1 MAGAPWD
8 SLGSQWQ
15 SLARLWLR
23 AELALVKAARSDL
36 SFNNI
41 SQSELP
47 EDWKNWMISKLMKSD
62 AHHPINTFRQHFTD
76 YIKRLP
82 TDVWKEG
89 GTVMQQVWCHSGK
102 TGILGLLLCLYWQ
115 AEYCGTGHAWKGN
128 IKAAEQI
135 FNAILSEPDL

>member
-15 SLARLWLR
+15 SLAQLWLCT
-23 AELALVKAARSDL
+23 ELALVKAARSDL

-41 SQSELP
+41 CQSKLP
-47 EDWKNWMISKLMKSD
+47 EDWKNWMISKLMKSN
-62 AHHPINTFRQHFTD
+62 AHRPTNTFGQHFTN

-115 AEYCGTGHAWKGN
+115 AEYCGTGHARKGN
-128 IKAAEQI
+128 IKAVEQI
-135 FNAILSEPDL
+135 FNAILLEPDL

>member
-23 AELALVKAARSDL
+23 AEMALVKAARSDL
-36 SFNNI
+36 SFNDI

-62 AHHPINTFRQHFTD
+62 AQRPTSTFGQHFTD

-82 TDVWKEG
+82 TDARKAG
-89 GTVMQQVWCHSGK
+89 GTVMQQVWCRSGK

-115 AEYCGTGHAWKGN
+115 AEYCGTGYAWKGN
-128 IKAAEQI
+128 LKAVEDI